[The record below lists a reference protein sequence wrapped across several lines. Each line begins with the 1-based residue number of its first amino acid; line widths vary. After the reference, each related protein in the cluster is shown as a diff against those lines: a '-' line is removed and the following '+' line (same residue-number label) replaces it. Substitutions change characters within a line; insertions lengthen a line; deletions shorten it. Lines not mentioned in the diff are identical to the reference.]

1 MDYKYKAFISYRH
14 RPLDQKVAV
23 ELQKLL
29 ETYKPPKNLEKRL
42 KADGGVAGGT
52 VSGAASGAASG
63 TLQQSAKVSK
73 NKHLAWRIFRD
84 ESELP
89 TNSSLGKSIE
99 EALENSEFLICI
111 CSEEYRESKWC
122 NAEIDYFKKLHNN
135 TTENIIT
142 LTVHGNPEEIFE

>member
-29 ETYKPPKNLEKRL
+29 ETYKPPKNLKKRL

-63 TLQQSAKVSK
+63 TLQQAAKVSK
-73 NKHLAWRIFRD
+73 NKHLAWRIQMIYL
-84 ESELP
+84 ELK
-89 TNSSLGKSIE
+89 T
-99 EALENSEFLICI
+99 
-111 CSEEYRESKWC
+111 
-122 NAEIDYFKKLHNN
+122 
-135 TTENIIT
+135 
-142 LTVHGNPEEIFE
+142 